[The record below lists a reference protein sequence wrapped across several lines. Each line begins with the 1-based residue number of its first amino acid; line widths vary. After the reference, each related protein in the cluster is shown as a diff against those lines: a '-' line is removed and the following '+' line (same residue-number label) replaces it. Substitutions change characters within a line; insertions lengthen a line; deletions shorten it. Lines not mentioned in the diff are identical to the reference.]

1 MKNNDKPKTT
11 TQLWDWILF
20 MVNTPI
26 ALRALV
32 PVVGWQPIAWAGP
45 TADRCC
51 RYCSPQDF
59 LTFQV
64 RNLMQLQPPEKRGY
78 VVICGYI

>member
-1 MKNNDKPKTT
+1 MINPNNNSTLGLDFVHGKYSNSTSC
-11 TQLWDWILF
+11 
-20 MVNTPI
+20 
-26 ALRALV
+26 
-32 PVVGWQPIAWAGP
+32 VGPSGGLAIAWAGP